1 MELKNIV
8 KYTLVIL
15 FVYALF
21 TGNFLSFFRKSTENK
36 IVQLKGSDTIL
47 SLSQTVAEE
56 YMRQHP
62 QARISVTGGGSGTG
76 IASKINKTVD
86 IAMAS
91 REMKDSEY
99 EKAEKNGTI
108 IKEVTIAYDAITIV
122 VNKKN
127 KINNLTMEQ
136 LRDIYIGKIKN
147 WKELGGEDK
156 EIVVISRDSSSGT
169 HMYFKEHVLRKGK
182 SKGKEEFGNKTL
194 FLPSNESI
202 KQQITTGE
210 GTISYLGLGYLDETV
225 KPLKI
230 DGITANVENV
240 KNKTY
245 PISRGVYWY
254 TDEKIE
260 GITKKLVDFMMSKEG
275 QKIVETEG
283 FVPVK

>member
-1 MELKNIV
+1 MNLKNIA
-8 KYTLVIL
+8 KYTLTIL

-21 TGNFLSFFRKSTENK
+21 TGNFLSFFKKSSENK

-47 SLSQTVAEE
+47 GVSQTVAEE
-56 YMRQHP
+56 YMKKNPH
-62 QARISVTGGGSGTG
+62 ARISVTGGGSGTG
-76 IASKINKTVD
+76 IAAKINKTID

-91 REMKDSEY
+91 RQMKDSEY
-99 EKAEKNGTI
+99 ESAKKNGASV
-108 IKEVTIAYDAITIV
+108 KEITIAFDAITIV
-122 VNKKN
+122 VNKNN
-127 KINNLTMEQ
+127 KISNLTMEQ
-136 LRDIYIGKIKN
+136 LREIYLGKIKN
-147 WKELGGEDK
+147 WKELGGADK
-156 EIVVISRDSSSGT
+156 EIIVISRDSSSGT

-202 KQQITTGE
+202 KQQVTSGE
-210 GTISYLGLGYLDETV
+210 GTIAYLGLGYLDDTV
-225 KPLKI
+225 KPVKI
-230 DGITANVENV
+230 DGVDANVANV

-260 GITKKLVDFMMSKEG
+260 GTAKKLVDFMMSKEG
-275 QKIVETEG
+275 QKIVEKEG